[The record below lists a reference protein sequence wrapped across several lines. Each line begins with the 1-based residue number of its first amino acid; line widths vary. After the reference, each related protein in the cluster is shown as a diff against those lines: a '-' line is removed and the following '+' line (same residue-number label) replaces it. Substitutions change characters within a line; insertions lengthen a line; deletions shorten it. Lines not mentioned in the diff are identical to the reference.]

1 MEEIKQLLTALI
13 ERADV
18 TNAKLDGIEMRL
30 STLEG
35 EVKGAK
41 EELADVKGSVDF
53 LVHKMGE
60 HDRDLYVIKTKQG

>member
-35 EVKGAK
+35 EVKDAK